1 MEIVIGFQGKEHVTP
16 GQLGRIIGGL
26 AGTGE
31 YVLET
36 QNELAA
42 TMQSANQIQISTGDL
57 VMQGRGATVEAP
69 ETLTIESGVSGQN
82 RNDLVVA
89 RYEKNASSSVE
100 KCELKVIKGTA
111 VSGTATDPSCTKGD
125 IIGGD
130 LVNEMPL
137 WRVPIEGITPG
148 TPVKLFETIPSIDGL
163 RDFVSQ
169 RPLSFTPNRALA
181 SFLSFI
187 NNSYRIGD
195 TVTIQCAIVLSSD
208 TDWQSEELRLFDLP
222 GDCVPR
228 QDVSRNRQLITF
240 SSDGRSYLRSLKIG
254 SDGRAYFVQSGTT
267 QNVRYVLIPGI
278 SYTL

>member
-1 MEIVIGFQGKEHVTP
+1 MEIVIGFQGREHVTP

-169 RPLSFTPNRALA
+169 GRWSGRVSVTNEWWGVYYGTAAVPVPHAGEA
-181 SFLSFI
+181 SSIVVSARCNGAVPTAAISSISEDSIEVFVSLPYSRQ
-187 NNSYRIGD
+187 SQA
-195 TVTIQCAIVLSSD
+195 VTI
-208 TDWQSEELRLFDLP
+208 DWI
-222 GDCVPR
+222 C
-228 QDVSRNRQLITF
+228 TF
-240 SSDGRSYLRSLKIG
+240 
-254 SDGRAYFVQSGTT
+254 
-267 QNVRYVLIPGI
+267 
-278 SYTL
+278 

>member
-1 MEIVIGFQGKEHVTP
+1 MEIVIGFQGREHVTP

-42 TMQSANQIQISTGDL
+42 TMQSANQIQISTGDI
-57 VMQGRGATVEAP
+57 VMQGRGATVEVP

-169 RPLSFTPNRALA
+169 SRFH
-181 SFLSFI
+181 
-187 NNSYRIGD
+187 
-195 TVTIQCAIVLSSD
+195 
-208 TDWQSEELRLFDLP
+208 E
-222 GDCVPR
+222 
-228 QDVSRNRQLITF
+228 VSKAF
-240 SSDGRSYLRSLKIG
+240 SSVGPNSFSDAYIDISDLGLRNQPVVIPTSTGWLTTLNASNVTRSGFDGSVANWSTGTHSGYARYLVVSTDL
-254 SDGRAYFVQSGTT
+254 
-267 QNVRYVLIPGI
+267 
-278 SYTL
+278 